1 MPFFVDTSALFKRYQ
16 VEAGTAKINELL
28 ENARG
33 DLFISSL
40 TIIEVISNLKRL
52 FEIDHL
58 TTEEHFREQRLFFY
72 HDIENLGVTALD
84 ITAEDIIRADELI
97 LKRYMKP
104 VDAVQLAVS
113 INNFSDRP
121 TFVSADQ
128 KLCDIA
134 KSEGIPIINPAA

>member
-1 MPFFVDTSALFKRYQ
+1 M
-16 VEAGTAKINELL
+16 
-28 ENARG
+28 ENALG

-40 TIIEVISNLKRL
+40 TLTEVISNLKRL

-58 TTEEHFREQRLFFY
+58 TNEEHFREQRLFFY
-72 HDIENLGVTALD
+72 HDIENLGVTVLD
-84 ITAEDIIRADELI
+84 ITAEDITRADELI

-134 KSEGIPIINPAA
+134 KSEGIPVINPAA